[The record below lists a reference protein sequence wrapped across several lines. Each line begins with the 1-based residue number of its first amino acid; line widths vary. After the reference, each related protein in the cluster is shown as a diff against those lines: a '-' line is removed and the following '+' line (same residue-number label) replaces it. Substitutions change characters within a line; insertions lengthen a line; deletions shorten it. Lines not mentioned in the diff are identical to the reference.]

1 MKKRLFN
8 NSYGIR
14 VLALMVLST
23 FIWMG
28 CSGDNETGTSGHNPP
43 VGVDDDTPPNDD
55 DTPPATTNYYKLV
68 RVENFGY
75 DLENG
80 NQFED
85 KATLYYNLIENKE
98 APSSL
103 RKTSKWDI
111 AFSGLYSSFMSGNNG
126 TDSKNFGYGTSNV
139 GGIYIVE
146 KPFDEV
152 TDIPDDGLFKTGSEI
167 YGTDEN
173 GDFGQGKGWYL
184 YDFSGTIVRD
194 GSSNNQHIAYALGD
208 ALKLKNGST
217 VPARTLIVKTAKG
230 DYAKIKMIS
239 VYKNIFNRENYTK
252 EAEKMYFTFEYVVV
266 PKGSTR
272 FEIK

>member
-1 MKKRLFN
+1 MKKRLLN
-8 NSYGIR
+8 NSPITKTF
-14 VLALMVLST
+14 ALMLLGTFVL
-23 FIWMG
+23 MG
-28 CSGDNETGTSGHNPP
+28 CSSDNGDSNNNP
-43 VGVDDDTPPNDD
+43 VVVDDDMPPNDD
-55 DTPPATTNYYKLV
+55 DTPPVTANYYKLI

-103 RKTSKWDI
+103 RKTSKWDV

-126 TDSKNFGYGTSNV
+126 GDSKNFGYGTSNV
-139 GGIYIVE
+139 GGICILE
-146 KPFDEV
+146 KPFNEV
-152 TDIPDDGLFKTGSEI
+152 TDIPEDSQFKTGSEI

-194 GSSNNQHIAYALGD
+194 GSLNNQHIAYALGD
-208 ALKLKNGST
+208 ALKLNNGNT
-217 VPARTLIVKTAKG
+217 VPARTLVVKTAKG
-230 DYAKIKMIS
+230 DYAKIRMIS
-239 VYKNIFNRENYTK
+239 VYKNIFDRANYTK
-252 EAEKMYFTFEYVVV
+252 DAEKMYFTFEYVVV